1 MNRLAAA
8 LIAYAVL
15 GILSWF
21 TISDPR
27 IRAVPLAILLLF
39 AVKSWLRRNDV
50 MHPDKAE
57 DEVGEDLAES
67 RPLKADGSYEPM

>member
-1 MNRLAAA
+1 MNRLAVA

-15 GILSWF
+15 GVLTWM

-27 IRAVPLAILLLF
+27 VRAVPLAILALF

-50 MHPDKAE
+50 MHTDKTSDAEGSE
-57 DEVGEDLAES
+57 DEKVSL
-67 RPLKADGSYEPM
+67 RADG

>member
-1 MNRLAAA
+1 MNRLAVA

-15 GILSWF
+15 GVLSWF
-21 TISDPR
+21 TISDTK

-50 MHPDKAE
+50 MHPDKAA
-57 DEVGEDLAES
+57 DEASKDLAES
-67 RPLKADGSYEPM
+67 RELKADG

>member
-1 MNRLAAA
+1 VNRLAVA

-15 GILSWF
+15 GVLTWL

-27 IRAVPLAILLLF
+27 VRAVPLAILALF

-50 MHPDKAE
+50 MHPEKSSDAE
-57 DEVGEDLAES
+57 GSEEEKVSL
-67 RPLKADGSYEPM
+67 RADG